1 MSHDIRNDIRND
13 SELRWQLRQLPRE
26 REPGRDLWPG
36 IAAQLGPQGLTPAS
50 RVSRWR
56 LPGLATAAVAVLAVG
71 LFVAAYW
78 ERAPGAAAPSFAD
91 AINRQADAI
100 VIEYQAALAQLG
112 DVPLPEELRPALD
125 QLDRSAARI
134 RTALAADPEAVF
146 LLGQLRRTY
155 ARRLALTQYAMS

>member
-1 MSHDIRNDIRND
+1 MSHDIHND
-13 SELRWQLRQLPRE
+13 SRLRWQLRQLPRE

-36 IAAQLGPQGLTPAS
+36 IAAQLGPQARAPVS

-56 LPGLATAAVAVLAVG
+56 LPGLAAAAVLAIG
-71 LFVAAYW
+71 LFAVGSG

-112 DVPLPEELRPALD
+112 GAPLPEEIEPALD
-125 QLDRSAARI
+125 ELDRSAARI
-134 RTALAADPEAVF
+134 RAALAADPDAVF
-146 LLGQLRRTY
+146 LLDQLRRIY
-155 ARRLALTQYAMS
+155 ARRLALTQYAMG